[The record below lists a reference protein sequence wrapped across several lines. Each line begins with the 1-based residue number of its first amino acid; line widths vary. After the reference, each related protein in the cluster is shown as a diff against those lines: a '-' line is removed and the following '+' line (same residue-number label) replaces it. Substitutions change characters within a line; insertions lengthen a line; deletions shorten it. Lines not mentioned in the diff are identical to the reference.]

1 MLRGIPN
8 KNKDEEKE
16 ETEEPTAPFSRVE
29 EIQEQ
34 ALKKFIEAS
43 SRQKN
48 WKVARRQRNQDEGK
62 QRANRSE

>member
-16 ETEEPTAPFSRVE
+16 ETEELTAPFSRVE

-34 ALKKFIEAS
+34 ALKKIY
-43 SRQKN
+43 
-48 WKVARRQRNQDEGK
+48 
-62 QRANRSE
+62 